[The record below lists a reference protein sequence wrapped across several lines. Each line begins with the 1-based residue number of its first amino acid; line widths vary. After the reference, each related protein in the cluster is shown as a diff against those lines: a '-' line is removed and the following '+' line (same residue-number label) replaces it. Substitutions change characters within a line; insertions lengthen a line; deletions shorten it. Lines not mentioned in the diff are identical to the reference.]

1 MGGLLEVRSCPGAA
15 QESGQHSEIPCSTRK
30 KKKNKRAESDFL
42 GMSLYELTIS
52 RYMRKKC

>member
-1 MGGLLEVRSCPGAA
+1 MRSGVAQELPRSLGNIVRSPAL
-15 QESGQHSEIPCSTRK
+15 QE